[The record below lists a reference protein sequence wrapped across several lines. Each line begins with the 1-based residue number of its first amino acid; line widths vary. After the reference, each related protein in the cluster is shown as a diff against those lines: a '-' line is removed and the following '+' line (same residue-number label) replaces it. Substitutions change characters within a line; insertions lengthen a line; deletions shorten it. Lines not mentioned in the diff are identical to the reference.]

1 MACKEHEQMIQTKWD
16 HSYYDQVLRE
26 QREQAQKEQKQQ
38 EERAAKQM
46 AHGKAVRSQMTER
59 QEPLVQ
65 ERAVCFEDGKRLQ
78 KEMQKHADRIAQ
90 LKRMR
95 MEELRAT
102 GLPERYCVGV
112 EYKALKPGPKR

>member
-1 MACKEHEQMIQTKWD
+1 
-16 HSYYDQVLRE
+16 
-26 QREQAQKEQKQQ
+26 AQKEQKQQ
-38 EERAAKQM
+38 EERAAKRM
-46 AHGKAVRSQMTER
+46 AHGKAVQRQMKEC
-59 QEPLVQ
+59 QEQLAQ

-90 LKRMR
+90 LKRTR

-112 EYKALKPGPKR
+112 EYKALKPGPKC